1 VQSSLGEHIRHL
13 RRERSLTQ
21 TELGGKQ
28 YSKSYVSAMERGSIT
43 PSREALR
50 FFAEQLAQPA
60 DLFEQLMQQKAVHA
74 DSSLLLEQ
82 EKQEYLH
89 EAQQE
94 VSALF
99 NFILSDAN
107 PSAIS
112 LAREMLMQANE
123 RLEQQHTIRQARMA
137 FLRGLIAQGKGDLAG
152 SRPYFEY
159 ALALAPD
166 QQQAPI
172 LDALGTNY
180 YLEQSYIQAISYHQR
195 ARQTLQQFAVE
206 EQHSDMPML
215 IELHCGHD
223 YRALAQHEQARDHYE
238 HAQQHLRST
247 HHLLLA
253 AQLYLGL
260 GYCTYATLY
269 RVQNSTEERRQTV
282 GAYEQAYQR
291 AVSFLLQS
299 RALYQ
304 ASHDT
309 AGVGRVRLMQAMILL
324 DYNTWQ
330 QQNIVEKAKANNTL
344 PIFNTALLTD
354 AEEQCYQVLMEQQ
367 ENHASVPEEKIL
379 LYTALAY
386 LVRLRVQRAEQAR
399 LGGSDSAGQR
409 ELAMAASLCQF
420 MLDAMSDEQRLWPL
434 LQQVQG
440 FRGPAPLASSPA
452 LPRLTEEMLKNG
464 HNPLIQAEVYQAAGQ
479 LAQEMAKT
487 ATEEG
492 FIGSCYQQADLCWRL
507 TLSQLR
513 RLPTSPQ
520 CDPGYL
526 IRAYHR
532 YINDLRERV
541 ETDPHLKEEI
551 YPVLLTLL
559 EDMLSFA
566 QDSIQLNSNAFPKQ

>member
-1 VQSSLGEHIRHL
+1 MQSSLGEHIRHL

-50 FFAEQLAQPA
+50 FFAEQLTQPV
-60 DLFEQLMQQKAVHA
+60 DLFVQLLQQKSIHTS
-74 DSSLLLEQ
+74 SSLIVEQ
-82 EKQEYLH
+82 EKNEYLQ

-123 RLEQQHTIRQARMA
+123 QREQHSIRQARMA

-166 QQQAPI
+166 HQQAAI

-195 ARQTLQQFAVE
+195 ARQTLQQPAVE
-206 EQHSDMPML
+206 GQHSDLPML

-260 GYCTYATLY
+260 GYCTYAALHRTQDQRDMQL
-269 RVQNSTEERRQTV
+269 RTGE
-282 GAYEQAYQR
+282 AYER
-291 AVSFLLQS
+291 AISFLLQS

-309 AGVGRVRLMQAMILL
+309 TGVGRVRLMQAMILL
-324 DYNTWQ
+324 DYSAWKQRT
-330 QQNIVEKAKANNTL
+330 IVERAKENNAR
-344 PIFNTALLTD
+344 PIFNNTVQLDD

-367 ENHASVPEEKIL
+367 ESDTSISEEEKL
-379 LYTALAY
+379 LPYMALAY
-386 LVRLRVQRAEQAR
+386 LVRLRVQRAEQER
-399 LGGSDSAGQR
+399 IGGSDSTGQR
-409 ELAMAASLCQF
+409 ELALAASLCQLV
-420 MLDAMSDEQRLWPL
+420 LDAMSNEQRLWPL
-434 LQQVQG
+434 LQQMQA
-440 FRGPAPLASSPA
+440 FRGPAPRASSPA
-452 LPRLTEEMLKNG
+452 LPRLTEEMLKSG
-464 HNPLIQAEVYQAAGQ
+464 HNPLIQAEVYQATGQ

-487 ATEEG
+487 ASEES
-492 FIGSCYQQADLCWRL
+492 FIGSCYRQADRCWHL
-507 TLSQLR
+507 TLSLLR

-520 CDPGYL
+520 CDPDYL
-526 IRAYHR
+526 IRAYHC
-532 YINDLRERV
+532 YINDLQERV
-541 ETDPHLKEEI
+541 EANPALREET
-551 YPVLLTLL
+551 YPVLLELL
-559 EDMLSFA
+559 GDLLNFA
-566 QDSIQLNSNAFPKQ
+566 QNSVQLTGNAFPNNNN

>member
-1 VQSSLGEHIRHL
+1 MQSSLGEHIRHL

-50 FFAEQLAQPA
+50 FFAEQLTQPV
-60 DLFEQLMQQKAVHA
+60 DFFEQLLQQKTTHA
-74 DSSLLLEQ
+74 GSSMMVEQ
-82 EKQEYLH
+82 EKKEYLH

-123 RLEQQHTIRQARMA
+123 HLEQHSIRQARMA

-159 ALALAPD
+159 ALALAPEY
-166 QQQAPI
+166 QQAPI

-195 ARQTLQQFAVE
+195 AWQALQQSSVE
-206 EQHSDMPML
+206 ELRSDLPML

-260 GYCTYATLY
+260 GYCTYAALC
-269 RVQNSTEERRQTV
+269 RIQDRKEEQQRTGEV
-282 GAYEQAYQR
+282 YER
-291 AVSFLLQS
+291 AISFLLQS

-309 AGVGRVRLMQAMILL
+309 GGVERVRLMQAMILL
-324 DYNTWQ
+324 DYSAWQ
-330 QQNIVEKAKANNTL
+330 RRNIVERAKENETF
-344 PIFNTALLTD
+344 PILNNTALLDD
-354 AEEQCYQVLMEQQ
+354 AEEQCYQVLMGQQ
-367 ENHASVPEEKIL
+367 ESDASVPEEEKL
-379 LYTALAY
+379 QLYMALAY
-386 LVRLRVQRAEQAR
+386 LVRLRVQRAEQER
-399 LGGSDSAGQR
+399 IGGSDSTGQR
-409 ELAMAASLCQF
+409 ELALAASLCQLV
-420 MLDAMSDEQRLWPL
+420 LDAMSDEQRLWPL
-434 LQQVQG
+434 LQQMQA
-440 FRGPAPLASSPA
+440 FREPAPLASSPA
-452 LPRLTEEMLKNG
+452 LPRLTEEMLKSG
-464 HNPLIQAEVYQAAGQ
+464 RNPLIQAEIYQATGQ

-487 ATEEG
+487 ASEEG
-492 FIGSCYQQADLCWRL
+492 FIGSCYRQADLCWHL
-507 TLSQLR
+507 TLSLLS
-513 RLPTSPQ
+513 RLPTGPQ
-520 CDPGYL
+520 HDSDYL
-526 IRAYHR
+526 IRAYHS
-532 YINDLRERV
+532 YINDLQERV
-541 ETDPHLKEEI
+541 ETWPDLKEEI
-551 YPVLLTLL
+551 YPVLLELL
-559 EDMLSFA
+559 REMLSFA
-566 QDSIQLNSNAFPKQ
+566 QHSVQLTGHVSQNNNN